1 MTEHLEN
8 ILRRPIISEKSIRLA
23 KENQYTFEVLPRA
36 TKIQVKHAV
45 EKMFENVQVEHV
57 DIVIAAP
64 KMTRSMRTRRFRSR
78 RAAYKK
84 AIVKLSKGNIPIF
97 EGVKG

>member
-1 MTEHLEN
+1 MTEQLEN

-23 KENQYTFEVLPRA
+23 KENQYTFEVLSRA
-36 TKIQVKHAV
+36 NKIQIKRAV
-45 EKMFENVQVEHV
+45 EMMFENVKVEHV
-57 DIVIAAP
+57 DIVVATP
-64 KMTRSMRTRRFRSR
+64 KMTRSLRTRQYRSR

-84 AIVKLSKGNIPIF
+84 AIVKLSKGTIPIF

>member
-23 KENQYTFEVLPRA
+23 KESQYTFEVLSGA
-36 TKIQVKHAV
+36 NKIQVKHAV
-45 EKMFENVQVEHV
+45 EKMFENVKVAHVE
-57 DIVIAAP
+57 IVVATP
-64 KMTRSMRTRRFRSR
+64 KTTRSLRTRRQRSR
-78 RAAYKK
+78 RGGYKK
-84 AIVKLSKGNIPIF
+84 AIVKLSKGTIPIF

>member
-1 MTEHLEN
+1 MTEQLEN

-23 KENQYTFEVLPRA
+23 KENQYTFEVTPRA
-36 TKIQVKHAV
+36 TRIQVKRAV
-45 EKMFENVQVEHV
+45 ERLFDNVTVAQV

-64 KMTRSMRTRRFRSR
+64 KKTRSLRTRRLRTRRS
-78 RAAYKK
+78 AYKK
-84 AIVKLSKGNIPIF
+84 AIVTLSKGTIPVF

>member
-8 ILRRPIISEKSIRLA
+8 VLRRPIISEKSIRLA
-23 KENQYTFEVLPRA
+23 KENQYTFEVAPRA
-36 TKIQVKHAV
+36 TRTQVKQAV
-45 EKMFENVQVEHV
+45 LQLFENVEVKQV
-57 DIVIAAP
+57 DIVIATP
-64 KMTRSMRTRRFRSR
+64 KVSRSLRTRRLRTR

-84 AIVKLSKGNIPIF
+84 AIVTLSKGTIPIF

>member
-23 KENQYTFEVLPRA
+23 KESQYTFEVLSNA
-36 TKIQVKHAV
+36 NKIQVKHAV
-45 EKMFENVQVEHV
+45 EKMFENVKVAHVE
-57 DIVIAAP
+57 IVVATP
-64 KMTRSMRTRRFRSR
+64 KTTRSLRTRRQRSR
-78 RAAYKK
+78 RGGYKK
-84 AIVKLSKGNIPIF
+84 AIVKLSKGTIPIF

>member
-8 ILRRPIISEKSIRLA
+8 VLRRPIISEKSIRLA

-36 TKIQVKHAV
+36 TRTQVKQAV
-45 EKMFENVQVEHV
+45 LQMFENVEVAQV
-57 DIVIAAP
+57 DIVIATP
-64 KMTRSMRTRRFRSR
+64 KVTRSLRTRRLRTR

-84 AIVKLSKGNIPIF
+84 AIVTLSKGTIPIF

>member
-1 MTEHLEN
+1 MTEQLEN

-23 KENQYTFEVLPRA
+23 KEHQYTFEVMPRA
-36 TKIQVKHAV
+36 TRIQVRQAV
-45 EKMFENVQVEHV
+45 EKMFENVVVKQV
-57 DIVIAAP
+57 DIVVTTP
-64 KMTRSMRTRRFRSR
+64 KKTRSLRTRRMRFR

-84 AIVKLSKGNIPIF
+84 AIVTLSKGNIPVF

>member
-1 MTEHLEN
+1 MIEHPEK
-8 ILRRPIISEKSIRLA
+8 ILRRPIVSEKSIRMA
-23 KENQYTFEVLPRA
+23 KENQYTFEVALRA
-36 TKIQVKHAV
+36 SRSQVKDAV
-45 EKMFENVQVEHV
+45 EAAFDNVTVGQV

-64 KMTRSMRTRRFRSR
+64 KKTMSLRTRRLRIR

-84 AIVKLSKGNIPIF
+84 AIVTLSKGTIPIF

>member
-23 KENQYTFEVLPRA
+23 KESQYTFEVLSNA
-36 TKIQVKHAV
+36 NKIQVKHAV
-45 EKMFENVQVEHV
+45 EKMFENVKVAHVEI
-57 DIVIAAP
+57 IVATP
-64 KMTRSMRTRRFRSR
+64 KTTRSLRTRRQRSR
-78 RAAYKK
+78 RGGYKK
-84 AIVKLSKGNIPIF
+84 AIVKLSKGTIPIF

>member
-8 ILRRPIISEKSIRLA
+8 VLRRPIISEKSIRLA
-23 KENQYTFEVLPRA
+23 KENQYTFEVLPHA
-36 TKIQVKHAV
+36 TRTQVKQAV
-45 EKMFENVQVEHV
+45 LQMFENVEVAQV
-57 DIVIAAP
+57 DIVIATP
-64 KMTRSMRTRRFRSR
+64 KVSRSLRTRRLRTR

-84 AIVKLSKGNIPIF
+84 AIVTLSKGTIPIF